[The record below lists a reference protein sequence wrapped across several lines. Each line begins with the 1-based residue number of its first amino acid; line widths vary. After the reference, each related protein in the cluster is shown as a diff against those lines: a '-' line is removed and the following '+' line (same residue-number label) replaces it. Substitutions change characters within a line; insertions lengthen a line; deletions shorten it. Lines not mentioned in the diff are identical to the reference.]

1 MTVPSDDELL
11 FVALGGAG
19 EIGMNLNL
27 YGTAGKWLMVD
38 LGIGFADSSMAG
50 VEVVMPDPAFIVERR
65 DALVGM
71 NAVVM
76 DEAEVGA
83 ESIVAACAFVP
94 AGMKLPAR
102 HLIAGMPAKVKRPL
116 SDQEVAWK
124 AEGTRVYQDLAVR
137 SLQTMRE
144 VMPLSAL
151 EADRPRLP
159 SNDVQ
164 PLIATKR
171 G

>member
-1 MTVPSDDELL
+1 MCIPPRVDRRRHHRPALLWGPAACLRGDFVRIVLKEGVNVQDTCVLHGFPKQDTVVDEN
-11 FVALGGAG
+11 GHIGHGAV
-19 EIGMNLNL
+19 LH
-27 YGTAGKWLMVD
+27 
-38 LGIGFADSSMAG
+38 SC
-50 VEVVMPDPAFIVERR
+50 VVRR

-116 SDQEVAWK
+116 SDQEVAWR

-137 SLQTMRE
+137 RC
-144 VMPLSAL
+144 
-151 EADRPRLP
+151 RPCARSRP
-159 SNDVQ
+159 
-164 PLIATKR
+164 
-171 G
+171 